1 MQIQSL
7 CWQDPLEQEM
17 SINSSIL
24 AWKMS
29 WTEEPSAGQQ
39 SMGLQRV
46 GHSQGL
52 ELYSC
57 ISKLY
62 DISIPGEMMPVA

>member
-39 SMGLQRV
+39 SMGLQRA
-46 GHSQGL
+46 GHSQGVQ
-52 ELYSC
+52 LY
-57 ISKLY
+57 K
-62 DISIPGEMMPVA
+62 